1 MAGARL
7 LRGWMDREGVS
18 QVALASLL
26 SVSQAH
32 VSDLAGGRKRPSLAL
47 AALIEGA
54 TRGAVP
60 ALSWLRDE
68 DEDESEGAAA

>member
-1 MAGARL
+1 MVGARL

-18 QVALASLL
+18 QVAFASMLA
-26 SVSQAH
+26 VSQAH

-47 AALIEGA
+47 AALIEGT

-60 ALSWLRDE
+60 ALSWLRSE
-68 DEDESEGAAA
+68 DEDEGAAA